1 MKRCDLHIHTV
12 ASVSDRAFVYDK
24 EVLKDYVEKTGLDVI
39 AITNHNLFDYG
50 QFNYGSITDTLPSKD
65 QSYYVCNMKSYHR
78 ALNVCWRRFRF
89 ANADEPLRYA
99 PRTLT
104 VIKTMKG
111 AALRDVKN

>member
-1 MKRCDLHIHTV
+1 
-12 ASVSDRAFVYDK
+12 
-24 EVLKDYVEKTGLDVI
+24 
-39 AITNHNLFDYG
+39 
-50 QFNYGSITDTLPSKD
+50 
-65 QSYYVCNMKSYHR
+65 MKSYHR